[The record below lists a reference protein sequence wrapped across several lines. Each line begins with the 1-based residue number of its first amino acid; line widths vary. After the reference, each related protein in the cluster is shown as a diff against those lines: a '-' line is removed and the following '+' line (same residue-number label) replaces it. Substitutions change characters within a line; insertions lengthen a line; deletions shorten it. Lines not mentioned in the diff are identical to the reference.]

1 MDDKVLEDPVVVD
14 CVEDPGV
21 VVDAVDCVV
30 VTTTH
35 VLLCMT
41 YPCIHKLQLFVP
53 DKRYGDLHFVH
64 LELMHSSQFG
74 SEQTHLPLEMFMPS
88 MHSKHTLLVLH
99 CLHPL
104 TLQGTH
110 EAFR

>member
-1 MDDKVLEDPVVVD
+1 MDDEDTGVDLSVVDSSVVVD
-14 CVEDPGV
+14 R
-21 VVDAVDCVV
+21 VV

-41 YPCIHKLQLFVP
+41 YPCIHKLQLFAS

-64 LELMHSSQFG
+64 IELLHSSQFG
-74 SEQTHLPLEMFMPS
+74 SEQTHLPLETFMPS